1 MSRSKPSLLTF
12 ALYRTSH
19 KRSSPGFVRS
29 CWGKAT
35 CLALLV
41 APAVLLQEPVA
52 ARTLEAVRSRG
63 VITVCAHANALPFS
77 SRKDDPPG
85 FQIELARALAQ
96 QLDLGLA
103 VAWVVTP
110 NQYRA
115 ADCDIVLD
123 TIVDPEVQAESR
135 LRVSKPYHH
144 SGVALA
150 LPARAANVGSFQDLK
165 AGERV
170 GVQVGSVAQMILGQ
184 RGVQTIPFAF
194 EDEILEALAAG
205 SLDGAA
211 VSPATIGYFNLTHPN
226 QNIRL
231 VHAYEREAD
240 LSWDVA
246 VGMRG
251 SDNLL
256 RESVNAALDRLLAD
270 GTIQGIYARYGIEHR
285 LPTANR

>member
-135 LRVSKPYHH
+135 KV
-144 SGVALA
+144 VAGLH
-150 LPARAANVGSFQDLK
+150 DK
-165 AGERV
+165 
-170 GVQVGSVAQMILGQ
+170 
-184 RGVQTIPFAF
+184 
-194 EDEILEALAAG
+194 
-205 SLDGAA
+205 SLD
-211 VSPATIGYFNLTHPN
+211 
-226 QNIRL
+226 
-231 VHAYEREAD
+231 RED
-240 LSWDVA
+240 DVLIA
-246 VGMRG
+246 
-251 SDNLL
+251 
-256 RESVNAALDRLLAD
+256 RLLAQQERILLWELRTA
-270 GTIQGIYARYGIEHR
+270 GLRAPPVGSIHSF
-285 LPTANR
+285 LPTV